1 MKHIFA
7 LICALSLLC
16 CFSCSSEKSGVDQQ
30 KAPEA
35 PKTGQSEASR
45 PAAPEGGASYA
56 LNITPEHATRESTL
70 IAFLQGAAAD
80 AGIQWLVNGRPVQSP
95 STGQFNAADT
105 RRGDK
110 VQARA
115 TVQGKEVL
123 SNVVEIRNAPPV
135 IVDARIVSEPGKG
148 GSLLV
153 EASARDADGDN
164 LTLQYAWTRNGEP
177 AGDTPR
183 LTGQFKKGDKISVR
197 ITPFDGAE
205 YGNAVVLQRE
215 IANLPPVIIDH
226 REFRFEGG
234 VYTYQVKATDPEG
247 DPLTYSLK
255 SSAEGMTIDER
266 TGLITWNVPR
276 SFTGKMPVMVS
287 VTDNHGGEARQSLVF
302 EIKPG
307 K

>member
-1 MKHIFA
+1 VIA
-7 LICALSLLC
+7 LR
-16 CFSCSSEKSGVDQQ
+16 V
-30 KAPEA
+30 
-35 PKTGQSEASR
+35 
-45 PAAPEGGASYA
+45 
-56 LNITPEHATRESTL
+56 TPEHATRETL
-70 IAFLQGAAAD
+70 MIAVLQGAAAD
-80 AGIQWLVNGRPVQSP
+80 AGIQWLVNGMPVSSPRP
-95 STGQFNAADT
+95 GQFNAADT
-105 RRGDK
+105 RKGDK
-110 VQARA
+110 IQARA

-123 SNVVEIRNAPPV
+123 SNVVEIKNAPPS

-164 LTLQYAWTRNGEP
+164 VTLEYAWTRNGEQ
-177 AGDTPR
+177 AGSSQR
-183 LTGQFKKGDKISVR
+183 LTGQFKKGDKISVK

-234 VYTYQVKATDPEG
+234 IYTFQVKATDPEG

-255 SSAEGMTIDER
+255 SSAEGMTINEA

-276 SFTGKMPVMVS
+276 SFTGKMAVSVS
-287 VTDNHGGEARQSLVF
+287 VTDNHGGEARQNLVF